1 MNKMPKPIA
10 TTKQTVTISRA
21 DWNSIVDRLDDMSD
35 RAVLRCSLTR
45 ASDGSDDA
53 LPVALY
59 RRIRKGEHPIRV
71 WREHRGFGLNALAR
85 AAGVSAP
92 YLSEIENGSKPGSS
106 VALKKIATALEIEM
120 DELV

>member
-1 MNKMPKPIA
+1 MNKMPKPVA
-10 TTKQTVTISRA
+10 STKQTVTLTRA
-21 DWNSIVDRLDDMSD
+21 DWDMILDRLDDAAD
-35 RAVLRCSLTR
+35 RAALRRSV
-45 ASDGSDDA
+45 SGSDSADA

-59 RRIRKGEHPIRV
+59 RRIRKGESALRV

-92 YLSEIENGSKPGSS
+92 YLSEIEKGAKPGSAT
-106 VALKKIATALEIEM
+106 VLKKLARTLEIDM